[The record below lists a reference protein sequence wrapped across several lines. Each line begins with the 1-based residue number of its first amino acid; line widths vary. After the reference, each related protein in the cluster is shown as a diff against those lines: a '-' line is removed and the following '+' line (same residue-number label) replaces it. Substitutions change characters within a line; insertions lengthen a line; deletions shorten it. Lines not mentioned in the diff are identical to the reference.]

1 MNNQLYIY
9 DCLTGKL
16 RASNG
21 DFMTVG
27 AGVKNTFRIDMEAEN
42 AGSFAQR
49 AGVCRFFLHG
59 NLEGSSLN
67 GSPLE
72 NVAAIKPE
80 HYYFFVIG
88 AGCFIAWYGAEE
100 RRPDF
105 SQLDPGIWYIYNPTR
120 KAWTDG
126 LPLEE
131 LPSLPDEMKDGAL
144 ATFQGLGKRAF
155 LLSDILKVAE
165 RQLRQK
171 KDPAYQPP
179 PPSAAPASPSA
190 TDYRCPS
197 CWELFSKEKALAIAT
212 HPALCGDDK
221 LGEDAM
227 RRFRPSRYDGQ
238 GLPYDA
244 CGSLCHEFACPYCH
258 QKLPPFFGQMEQ
270 FIFSIVGAPAAGKTY
285 YLASLIHDLELE
297 LPREFKI
304 PFRDADPTGNAPLN
318 DMRMRVFTAQ
328 TPQEAYIGKT
338 RLQGRLYRKVWRRG
352 HVSSMPRPF
361 IYHLN
366 HGDNAYSLVL
376 YDNAGENFEPERDY
390 AQTMGADH
398 LKVANAILFL
408 FDPTTNPGFR
418 SLLKD
423 STPDPQFQQTL
434 HPPGRQSLL
443 LAETEIR
450 LRTSLNLPP
459 GKKVDTPLAIIIGKC
474 DTWEQLLGPEPLLPL
489 ISNGQLRPEHIAA
502 NSARLRELL
511 FRISPHIC
519 LNAEAISDRVCY
531 FAASSLGASPVEFR
545 DEETGQILIGP
556 ASGKIKPFHV
566 TDPVIWALSCLAP
579 SLFPGSRM
587 T

>member
-1 MNNQLYIY
+1 MNSQLYIY

-21 DFMTVG
+21 DFMTIG
-27 AGVKNTFRIDMEAEN
+27 SGPGNTFRVDMEAES

-49 AGVCRFFLHG
+49 GGVCRFFLHG
-59 NLEGSSLN
+59 NLSGSSLN
-67 GSPLE
+67 GSLLE

-80 HYYFFVIG
+80 HYYFFVVG

-105 SQLDPGIWYIYNPTR
+105 SQLDPRTWYVYNPAR
-120 KAWTDG
+120 KAWTEG

-131 LPSLPDEMKDGAL
+131 LPTLPAEMKEGGL

-155 LLSDILKVAE
+155 LLSDILLVAE
-165 RQLRQK
+165 RLLRRKAEQ
-171 KDPAYQPP
+171 ASQ
-179 PPSAAPASPSA
+179 PASPASPCPEK
-190 TDYRCPS
+190 DCRCPS
-197 CWELFSKEKALAIAT
+197 CWELFNKEKALAIAT

-227 RRFRPSRYDGQ
+227 RRFRPARYDAQ

-258 QKLPPFFGQMEQ
+258 QKLPPFFGQMKQ
-270 FIFSIVGAPAAGKTY
+270 FIISLVGAPAAGKTY

-338 RLQGRLYRKVWRRG
+338 SLQGRLYRKIWRHG

-366 HGDNAYSLVL
+366 NKEDSYSVVL
-376 YDNAGENFEPERDY
+376 YDNAGENFEPGRDSG
-390 AQTMGADH
+390 QTQGADH
-398 LKVANAILFL
+398 LKVADAILFL

-423 STPDPQFQQTL
+423 ATPDPQFQQIL
-434 HPPGRQSLL
+434 YPPGRQSLL

-459 GKKVDTPLAIIIGKC
+459 DKKVDTPLAVIIGKC
-474 DTWEQLLGPEPLLPL
+474 DTWEQLLGPEPLLPPIL
-489 ISNGQLRPEHIAA
+489 NGQLRPEYIEA

-519 LNAEAISDRVCY
+519 LNAEAISNRVCY
-531 FAASSLGASPVEFR
+531 FASSSLGASPVEFW
-545 DEETGQILIGP
+545 DAESGQMLIGP
-556 ASGKIKPFHV
+556 ASGNIKPFHV
-566 TDPVIWALSCLAP
+566 SDPAIWALSCLAP
-579 SLFPGSRM
+579 SLFPGARLP
-587 T
+587 